1 MNIIQQITSIQNQ
14 YYNENKKNRIF
25 KKDQKFECAEYF
37 TKYINLDE
45 LIENTL
51 YFVTNTNILI
61 CDYTIFK
68 TFMYPEIYPY
78 FNNHFVNMFQY
89 GIDNFEKVNLYIQ
102 SDSFTVSAFE
112 RYRECIQH
120 LINIIPYGWVEYA
133 ETITLFNCPSMIENI
148 LSLLFLLLDK
158 NSKDNLKKKSAEELS
173 QITGGMNLP
182 FDLKMPF

>member
-1 MNIIQQITSIQNQ
+1 MNIRQQITSIQNQ

-25 KKDQKFECAEYF
+25 KKDQKFECAEYV

-158 NSKDNLKKKSAEELS
+158 NSKDNLKKK
-173 QITGGMNLP
+173 
-182 FDLKMPF
+182 LKIVQKKDSSTLDSYLKV